1 MEELGSVSKREVVPG
16 DVAEGDIYKKEWWCL
31 KVEERSY
38 GTYTKGDFTWK
49 GLAVHSRLTLGWI
62 DSPPRQKDSQSVYLG

>member
-49 GLAVHSRLTLGWI
+49 GLAVHWI
-62 DSPPRQKDSQSVYLG
+62 DSPPWQKDSQLYLG